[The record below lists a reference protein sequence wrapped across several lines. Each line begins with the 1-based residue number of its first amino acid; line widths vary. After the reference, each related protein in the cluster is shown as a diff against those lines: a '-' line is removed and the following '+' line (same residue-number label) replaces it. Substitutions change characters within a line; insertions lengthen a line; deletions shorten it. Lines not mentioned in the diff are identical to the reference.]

1 MREPSPIESQADICD
16 KFVSRHLCVSA
27 DSSECTF
34 AKLRRLKVTDSSR
47 DYAFVTEE
55 FIMEGCRLS
64 VFLTMDEARQ
74 LCRMNVLLTRKTR
87 AEAAETEL
95 NGFLSAD

>member
-1 MREPSPIESQADICD
+1 MYIREIAKAQGHR
-16 KFVSRHLCVSA
+16 FVSRL
-27 DSSECTF
+27 
-34 AKLRRLKVTDSSR
+34 
-47 DYAFVTEE
+47 YAFVTEE